1 MTKHISFLLFLAAV
15 VSSCSEITPLNQF
28 QDIAEVRWK
37 TDGSGMLSFIE
48 RANGDNGGTLN
59 GAYSLYELNGD
70 GSLASQYET
79 ATTAIQGFSY
89 AIFINDN
96 GTKAITQMGAYDVY
110 VIDIPAKKATKRID
124 DLYLIAASKDGRFV
138 VGTFSPPRQPIK
150 TVTLFDITMST
161 PRKIMQFDV
170 SGINTN
176 RGIWLDDSTFAIAV
190 NDSIGNHIN
199 IYDTAGVLLQAIA
212 NANISNHNIHFDSDS
227 KNLYFRNSDGNVIKQ
242 NIVSGARAT
251 LIQKNTVQN
260 FDVTNDETVV
270 VYSILETNKGVLYKH
285 SVTSGADTQLADDV
299 LAGAYLSP
307 LEDKVAYTHLI
318 EINQQGVKV
327 IGFSK

>member
-1 MTKHISFLLFLAAV
+1 MTKHLYLLLLLAAV

-28 QDIAEVRWK
+28 QDIAEVQWK
-37 TDGSGMLSFIE
+37 PDGSGMLSLLE

-59 GAYSLYELNGD
+59 GAYSLYELGGD
-70 GSLASQYET
+70 GSLGSEYET
-79 ATTAIQGFSY
+79 GTTAIQGFSY
-89 AIFINDN
+89 AIFMNDN

-110 VIDIPAKKATKRID
+110 EIDIPAKKATKRID
-124 DLYLIAASKDGRFV
+124 DLYLIAASRDGRFV

-150 TVTLFDITMST
+150 TVTLFDISTST
-161 PRKIMQFDV
+161 PRKITQFDV
-170 SGINTN
+170 SGVNTN

-190 NDSIGNHIN
+190 ADSIGNHIN
-199 IYDTAGVLLQAIA
+199 VYDTAGVLLQTIA

-227 KNLYFRNSDGNVIKQ
+227 KNLYFRNNDGNVIKQ

-251 LIQKNTVQN
+251 IVTKNTVQN
-260 FDVTNDETVV
+260 FDVTKDETVI
-270 VYSILETNKGVLYKH
+270 VYSILETNTGVLYKH
-285 SVTSGADTQLADDV
+285 SVTSGADTKLADDV

-307 LEDKVAYTHLI
+307 IEDKIAYTRLI